1 MANYNLGHIYEYGI
15 YNQTKDPKKSLEYY
29 KAASDKGMSKA
40 MVKLGSTDC
49 EYDPIQAARLF
60 EHAANLG
67 DPEGLHSWGTFL
79 NHYSNEANPDLSALE
94 YYKKK
99 TSSKADRSGFAS
111 YSRKKRLIIDN
122 NTIQLLINSIDQK
135 FSTCCVDTDFPIVI
149 DTMIN
154 AAADLTLAK
163 CEEAQKSLLAVSQVT
178 DNVKYMSDQLEGQ
191 ANDIC
196 SQADSTLSQMKSI
209 EKKINDVLY
218 PKTSLFVKI
227 VSSLLSVITS
237 LFNLFQIGI
246 GKIEGESDSDDE
258 KSPSDN

>member
-1 MANYNLGHIYEYGI
+1 
-15 YNQTKDPKKSLEYY
+15 
-29 KAASDKGMSKA
+29 
-40 MVKLGSTDC
+40 
-49 EYDPIQAARLF
+49 
-60 EHAANLG
+60 
-67 DPEGLHSWGTFL
+67 
-79 NHYSNEANPDLSALE
+79 
-94 YYKKK
+94 
-99 TSSKADRSGFAS
+99 
-111 YSRKKRLIIDN
+111 
-122 NTIQLLINSIDQK
+122 
-135 FSTCCVDTDFPIVI
+135 
-149 DTMIN
+149 MIN

-163 CEEAQKSLLAVSQVT
+163 CEEAQKSLLTVSQVT

-196 SQADSTLSQMKSI
+196 TQADTTLSQMKSI
-209 EKKINDVLY
+209 EEKINDVLY